1 MNPQSSGKRPRAIAK
16 LMSLTDNLRKQHE
29 DALAMS
35 CRLFDLI
42 DGYAGPAGAY
52 PIIMQLNRLIGL
64 LRIHLAEED
73 IELYPRLTA
82 SGDASVAR
90 LAQRYVDEMGSLAT
104 DLEIFARH
112 WSCPASIANRFEEFR
127 AGAHELLVAL
137 AVRIEREDRY
147 LYPLVDDLFAT
158 RRKAA

>member
-1 MNPQSSGKRPRAIAK
+1 
-16 LMSLTDNLRKQHE
+16 MSLTDNLRQQHE

-42 DGYAGPAGAY
+42 DGYAGPADAY
-52 PIIMQLNRLIGL
+52 PIIMQLNRLIGR

-90 LAQRYVDEMGSLAT
+90 LAKRYVDEMGGLAT
-104 DLEIFARH
+104 DLELFARH
-112 WSCPASIANRFEEFR
+112 WSCSASIVSSFEEFR
-127 AGAHELLVAL
+127 TGANDMLIAL

-147 LYPLVDDLFAT
+147 LYPLADDLPET
-158 RRKAA
+158 KRKAA